1 MPSVPTT
8 LGQYVLLGQYKNW
21 SKESHKSAAH
31 WQQGTPMEMLLRIG
45 HLIHFN
51 EKVKVSY

>member
-31 WQQGTPMEMLLRIG
+31 WQQGTPMEMLLRVG